1 LEDEKMQG
9 SHNQQNEEK
18 KWRADCTPLFM
29 PDFDFLVET
38 DEE

>member
-9 SHNQQNEEK
+9 SDNQQNVDK

-29 PDFDFLVET
+29 PDLDFLVET
-38 DEE
+38 GEE